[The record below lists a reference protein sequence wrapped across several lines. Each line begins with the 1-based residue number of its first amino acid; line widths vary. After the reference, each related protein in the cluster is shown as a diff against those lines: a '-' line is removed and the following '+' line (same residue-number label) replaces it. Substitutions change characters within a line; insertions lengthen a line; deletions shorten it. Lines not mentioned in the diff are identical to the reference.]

1 MKKKIKYILKKQLYK
16 KHFLLFVFSS
26 IFNKPYIFF
35 KKIFRKMP
43 DFGKIYASKKN
54 HLIKKKILVC
64 FLEN

>member
-35 KKIFRKMP
+35 LNYMKMIT
-43 DFGKIYASKKN
+43 K
-54 HLIKKKILVC
+54 
-64 FLEN
+64 

>member
-35 KKIFRKMP
+35 LKYIF
-43 DFGKIYASKKN
+43 F
-54 HLIKKKILVC
+54 
-64 FLEN
+64 